1 METMGSLTI
10 RVYTGQAQIP
20 VEGATVVVTQPGENG
35 KYDLLSVQITDDS
48 GKIAAV
54 SISTPAAWEST
65 QPNSGQTQPP
75 FALCSVWA
83 EHPGYATLKV
93 EGVQIFPGVETVQ
106 NLELIPLGAGQSSLQ
121 EEDVRQIPAQSL

>member
-35 KYDLLSVQITDDS
+35 KYDC

-65 QPNSGQTQPP
+65 QPNAGQTQPP

-106 NLELIPLGAGQSSLQ
+106 NMELIPLGAGQSSLQ
-121 EEDVRQIPAQSL
+121 EEDVRQIPAQNL